1 MRVTRLALTLGLTT
15 LASLAIALP
24 PMVKDFETAYGIKKG
39 SSLNKLGCAVCHV
52 GKTTK
57 LNSYGLD
64 IKKVMAEAKT
74 KQLTPEILKSLEGMD
89 SDKDGVTNIA
99 EIKADT
105 NPGDAKSKPR
115 K

>member
-39 SSLNKLGCAVCHV
+39 SNLNKLGCAVCHI

-57 LNSYGLD
+57 LNPYGLD
-64 IKKVMAEAKT
+64 MKKELEAAKT
-74 KQLTPEILKSLEGMD
+74 KQPSPEIFKSLEEMD
-89 SDKDGVTNIA
+89 SDKDGVKNLA

-105 NPGDAKSKPR
+105 NPGDAKSKP
-115 K
+115 KK

>member
-24 PMVKDFETAYGIKKG
+24 PMVKDFETAYGVKKG

-57 LNSYGLD
+57 LNPYGVDL
-64 IKKVMAEAKT
+64 KKALSAAKT
-74 KQLTPEILKSLEGMD
+74 KQLTPEILKSVEEMD
-89 SDKDGVTNIA
+89 SDKDGATNIA

-105 NPGDAKSKPR
+105 NPGDAKSRPK